1 MYDLNGQVGICFL
14 ILLFYQE
21 LTVPVSC
28 LCATLSISSRT
39 LLNMCVES
47 KNLAAV
53 RVTPSSH
60 DLYTGRDPT
69 RVKIFDTTL
78 RDGEQSPGCTM
89 NTEEK
94 IAVARQLHRLGVDI
108 IEAGFPVSSGGRMMP
123 RICYSFREDEDD
135 ADW

>member
-1 MYDLNGQVGICFL
+1 MRVPLSEILWIGVGPQRAGRYICCL
-14 ILLFYQE
+14 MLLFYQK
-21 LTVPVSC
+21 LNVPVLC
-28 LCATLSISSRT
+28 LCVTLSISSRK
-39 LLNMCVES
+39 LLNMCVGS

-53 RVTPSSH
+53 RVKPSSH

-108 IEAGFPVSSGGRMMP
+108 IEAGFPVSSGT
-123 RICYSFREDEDD
+123 
-135 ADW
+135 

>member
-1 MYDLNGQVGICFL
+1 
-14 ILLFYQE
+14 
-21 LTVPVSC
+21 
-28 LCATLSISSRT
+28 
-39 LLNMCVES
+39 MCVES

-53 RVTPSSH
+53 RVKPSSH

-108 IEAGFPVSSGGRMMP
+108 IEAGFPVSSGGSFDIPLEKTRMML
-123 RICYSFREDEDD
+123 IGDD
-135 ADW
+135 PYQ